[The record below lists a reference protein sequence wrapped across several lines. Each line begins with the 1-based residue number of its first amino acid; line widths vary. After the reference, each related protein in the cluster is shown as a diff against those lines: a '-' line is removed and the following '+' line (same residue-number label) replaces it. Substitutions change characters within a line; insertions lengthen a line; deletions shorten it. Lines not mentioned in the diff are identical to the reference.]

1 MKVLHITNN
10 FPTKN
15 YPVFGI
21 FVEEQVKS
29 LTELGLKNEVFFING
44 REFGRKEYIASI
56 IRLRKKLRNGGYDIL
71 HCHHAFS
78 AIILFLTFRFF
89 GFKKIL
95 SYQNPRSS

>member
-56 IRLRKKLRNGGYDIL
+56 IRLRKKLRNGGYDI
-71 HCHHAFS
+71 FQS
-78 AIILFLTFRFF
+78 I
-89 GFKKIL
+89 KI
-95 SYQNPRSS
+95 